1 MYIPQVS
8 IDPGLDVQ
16 AGKQEEKAR
25 EMNGNQD
32 GGTGENEG
40 RIGERDPRTGEK
52 DRKIGAHQHIQPV
65 LSIQQVQE
73 FSYMPYLLDSRTGA
87 KGGRTGEK
95 AGESAGE
102 SAGKGGGEGVFEEEA
117 ARLAA
122 NMGHT
127 QTQMFA
133 SDDRGRNSPRLSRA
147 GVGAIEGARK
157 RGHRRSASEVC
168 NLPPVEEVGRG
179 QGGTVDGDGQVLTRA
194 LSSEHG
200 PVAPFPIRKRGHRRS
215 ASEALAGLVMAGWGN
230 ERFLRT
236 PSTNSMAGEEDTS
249 PNGKTGQHVASMKPL
264 DSKKAYKHTIRHVRG
279 TNTDTHTHTHI
290 HTHKQTHTHTHT
302 QGTEC
307 ACVRGG
313 VDPYVYIHTMGEGCS
328 FEVRLWAENGA

>member
-1 MYIPQVS
+1 LYIPQVS

-16 AGKQEEKAR
+16 AGKQEEKDR

-87 KGGRTGEK
+87 QGGRTGEK

-147 GVGAIEGARK
+147 GVGAVEGA
-157 RGHRRSASEVC
+157 
-168 NLPPVEEVGRG
+168 
-179 QGGTVDGDGQVLTRA
+179 
-194 LSSEHG
+194 
-200 PVAPFPIRKRGHRRS
+200 RKRGHRRS

-236 PSTNSMAGEEDTS
+236 PSTNSKAGEEDTF
-249 PNGKTGQHVASMKPL
+249 PNDKTGQHDFTSMKPS
-264 DSKKAYKHTIRHVRG
+264 DNKKAYKQTIRHIRG
-279 TNTDTHTHTHI
+279 TNT
-290 HTHKQTHTHTHT
+290 QTHTHTH
-302 QGTEC
+302 
-307 ACVRGG
+307 
-313 VDPYVYIHTMGEGCS
+313 
-328 FEVRLWAENGA
+328 